1 MFLRRLN
8 NSWLALAIFF
18 HQYAYVRSI
27 PRTSVLVL
35 TGFLKVFL
43 NWLLVAIRF
52 HFSMTQG
59 SINDA
64 LAVLRRPNFLS
75 THMDPLL
82 LSRFRRVAFWCEVF
96 QVDPN
101 SFHGLGNS
109 WWPDYLLRLINCR
122 DTGSAHILLRGQVVF
137 ASWTLKFLAERDA
150 HEHRTRD
157 LKNFLFC

>member
-18 HQYAYVRSI
+18 YQYAYVRSI

-52 HFSMTQG
+52 HFSMTQ
-59 SINDA
+59 SSVNDA

-82 LSRFRRVAFWCEVF
+82 LSRFRRVAFRCEVF

-109 WWPDYLLRLINCR
+109 WWPDNLLRLINCR
-122 DTGSAHILLRGQVVF
+122 YTGSAHILLRGQVVF

-150 HEHRTRD
+150 HEHGTRD